1 MLLCYFLLS
10 FGPWFESVMN
20 GPPGQMIAALCFHPD
35 TQIKIKTN
43 KIVKMK
49 DLKLGE
55 ILKNGQIVQATMNIH
70 NLDKNNNCI
79 EKLYLIP
86 NGENNS
92 SILVTGSHLIFDKSK
107 MKFIFVKDLS
117 ESKESDIKT
126 DTLVCLITS
135 DHTIPLGNYIFHDWE
150 DNQDIYQNIN

>member
-1 MLLCYFLLS
+1 MTLVKTISSLS
-10 FGPWFESVMN
+10 EIINKYDLFIIDQWGVMHD
-20 GPPGQMIAALCFHPD
+20 GKKGYPSAI
-35 TQIKIKTN
+35 
-43 KIVKMK
+43 
-49 DLKLGE
+49 
-55 ILKNGQIVQATMNIH
+55 
-70 NLDKNNNCI
+70 NCI